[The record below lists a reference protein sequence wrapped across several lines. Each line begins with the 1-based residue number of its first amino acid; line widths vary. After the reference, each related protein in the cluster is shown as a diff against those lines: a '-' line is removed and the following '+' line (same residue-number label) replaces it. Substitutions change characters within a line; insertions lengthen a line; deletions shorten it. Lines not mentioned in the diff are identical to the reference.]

1 MDLKDHAR
9 LSTAYAVLVLETV
22 QLQERCN
29 ELERRSRDRGNTIR
43 VLEDEA
49 VLQKAE
55 VNSLR
60 VQRTVFAQTVSD
72 LRETLIKVSDE
83 KAAMVLALAN
93 LTEAAEFSQEAV
105 VEEEAPEVPL
115 DVSDETPPP

>member
-9 LSTAYAVLVLETV
+9 LSTAYAALVLETA

-29 ELERRSRDRGNTIR
+29 ELERRSRDRGHAIR
-43 VLEDEA
+43 VLEAEA
-49 VLQKAE
+49 DMQKAE
-55 VNSLR
+55 VNSLL

-83 KAAMVLALAN
+83 KAAMTIALAN
-93 LTEAAEFSQEAV
+93 LTEAAEFSQEGQVPAPVCAV
-105 VEEEAPEVPL
+105 
-115 DVSDETPPP
+115 